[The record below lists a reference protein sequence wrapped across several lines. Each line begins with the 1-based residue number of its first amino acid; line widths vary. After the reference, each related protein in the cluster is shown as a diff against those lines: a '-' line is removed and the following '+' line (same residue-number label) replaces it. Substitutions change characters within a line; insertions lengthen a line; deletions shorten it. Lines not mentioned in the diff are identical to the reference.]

1 MQLRAGNLIYVASLQ
16 AALVLTGSFAATA
29 APGLGL
35 APHRAI
41 YDMELGEAEER
52 SGIASLS
59 GLMVYDFSGSA
70 CDGYSIS
77 FRFVTRFQSV
87 EGGSQVTDLRTSSHE
102 SGDGDSYQFLS
113 KTYVDQKLVEA
124 TRGTAKDLDGAKSVD
139 LKEPEER
146 AFEIDQSTL
155 FPTVH
160 LRTII
165 EAAKDGESFLVSE
178 VYDGSETGDKIY
190 QTTTVIGEP
199 RLERIPVKGSS
210 DASAVEVPQVTHW
223 PVTIAYFDPSVTDG
237 GEQLPVYQLSFL
249 LYENGISR
257 RMSLDYGDFVI
268 KGSLRDL
275 ELYEEASCTN

>member
-1 MQLRAGNLIYVASLQ
+1 MQLRAGNMIYAASLQ
-16 AALVLTGSFAATA
+16 AALVLTGSFAAAA

-41 YDMELGEAEER
+41 YDMELGEAEEH

-70 CDGYSIS
+70 CEGYSIS

-102 SGDGDSYQFLS
+102 SGDGYSYQFLS

-124 TRGTAKDLDGAKSVD
+124 TRGTAKDLEGAKSVD

-146 AFEIDQSTL
+146 AFEIDKSTL

-160 LRTII
+160 LRKII
-165 EAAKDGESFLVSE
+165 EAAKGGESFLVSE

-199 RLERIPVKGSS
+199 RLERIPVKGSA
-210 DASAVEVPQVTHW
+210 DASVVNVPQVTHW
-223 PVTIAYFDPSVTDG
+223 PVTIAYFDSTVSDG

-275 ELYEEASCTN
+275 ELYEEVSCSN